1 MQYGYSYCVV
11 KAEYRSNQIFPD
23 EKNLKTL
30 GGGDTVMASYTWSD
44 DSMKEYCALCHWKDD
59 DANLCHA
66 VEPPRKKELPLD
78 GGSVGLFEKAIGS
91 EFLKNTKNDFL
102 KSKNNEAKTST
113 TAFLLTRKIEI
124 YNS

>member
-44 DSMKEYCALCHWKDD
+44 DSMKEYCAICHWKDN

-66 VEPPRKKELPLD
+66 VEPPRKKELPPD
-78 GGSVGLFEKAIGS
+78 GWQCGFIRESYWLRIPEEYKKRFLEIKEQRS
-91 EFLKNTKNDFL
+91 EIF
-102 KSKNNEAKTST
+102 
-113 TAFLLTRKIEI
+113 
-124 YNS
+124 YNRIPVNRENGDL